1 MIIFES
7 LNFVL
12 FATFVVRMSVFDVFT
27 ALANLAVGSCNG
39 ALVKVERSFRAAARR
54 QIMAEKIVYLN
65 GSFVAEN
72 EAKVSVLD
80 SGFNAGDGVYD
91 VTRTFAHKPF
101 RLRDHTARLF
111 RSLRYTRID
120 CGLSLEDMEKV
131 TVEVFERNRPMLE
144 KEEEV
149 AIWQVVSRGMR
160 SSRGNRTIGRA
171 TVAIYCISIAFE
183 EFARHYV
190 DGVKLVIPSTRRIPP
205 QCLEPKAKINNKMNH
220 NMAIFEAKQ
229 VDPHAIPLMLD
240 LDGNISESNAH
251 NFFLV
256 VNGKLCTPSN
266 KNVLDGVTKD
276 ALFRLASKLE
286 IEVMEGNFTPYDA
299 YNAEEAFLASTSP
312 TIVPVQSIN
321 GVRPTQEV
329 PGPVTKRL
337 IQAWSDMVGVDIVL
351 QALNHLAG
359 EERERLLK
367 QWRDKIAA

>member
-1 MIIFES
+1 
-7 LNFVL
+7 
-12 FATFVVRMSVFDVFT
+12 
-27 ALANLAVGSCNG
+27 
-39 ALVKVERSFRAAARR
+39 
-54 QIMAEKIVYLN
+54 MAEKIVYLN
-65 GSFVAEN
+65 GSFVAES

-120 CGLSLEDMEKV
+120 CGLSLEEMEKV

-149 AIWQVVSRGMR
+149 AIWQVVSRGIR

-367 QWRDKIAA
+367 EWRDKIAA